1 MHDRT
6 LMEKMLFAVLV
17 SCCLSLFGLS
27 GCNDIS
33 KAPAPAPSTNTSPDA
48 SGPLSISTSSL
59 PAATVGLAY
68 TATVEGSGG
77 TPPYTWLVTP
87 PLPTG
92 LTLDSTTGAITGS
105 PSAGTI
111 GTTSH
116 SFVLQDDAFQSVT
129 TVLALTVNAASLAIA
144 TTSLPTGTVNQMYP
158 PTTLVAT
165 GGIPPYAWSVN
176 PALPNGLVLNVLSPG
191 TISGVPLAG
200 SNGTTSH
207 TFTVTDAA
215 SPIHQISSATLSLTI
230 NLTVT
235 PVTITTGALPNGQVG
250 QPYSFTL
257 QASGGTLPYSWSVM
271 PALPHGL
278 TLNAST
284 GAVTG
289 TPTAAST
296 VSLDFTVR
304 DSTAPLNQANTRLFT
319 LQITN

>member
-1 MHDRT
+1 M
-6 LMEKMLFAVLV
+6 
-17 SCCLSLFGLS
+17 
-27 GCNDIS
+27 
-33 KAPAPAPSTNTSPDA
+33 
-48 SGPLSISTSSL
+48 
-59 PAATVGLAY
+59 
-68 TATVEGSGG
+68 
-77 TPPYTWLVTP
+77 
-87 PLPTG
+87 
-92 LTLDSTTGAITGS
+92 
-105 PSAGTI
+105 
-111 GTTSH
+111 
-116 SFVLQDDAFQSVT
+116 
-129 TVLALTVNAASLAIA
+129 
-144 TTSLPTGTVNQMYP
+144 
-158 PTTLVAT
+158 

-215 SPIHQISSATLSLTI
+215 IPIHQISSATLSLTI

-235 PVTITTGALPNGQVG
+235 PVTTTTGALPNGQVG
-250 QPYSFTL
+250 QSYSFTL
-257 QASGGTLPYSWSVM
+257 QASGGTLPYSWSVT

-289 TPTAAST
+289 TPTAASI

-319 LQITN
+319 LQVTN